1 MLITASLTLL
11 ALLGS
16 VILTLS
22 GKGSPLAT
30 AHLAFAAG
38 IVPLIMAAMIHFV
51 PVLTRSGDPD
61 RRILAVP
68 HVAQAAG
75 LCIALAM
82 QGILPY
88 AALYGFALLDAA
100 LVIILSRSWDSPLT
114 KLFALIGKTS
124 FSAYVFHLI
133 VGALVFYVLG
143 FFEKF
148 SFSIL
153 FFFALTTYLLA
164 AATCWGLQRE
174 YRSGPFEMLMKR
186 MTYGK
191 HEHA

>member
-1 MLITASLTLL
+1 M
-11 ALLGS
+11 
-16 VILTLS
+16 V
-22 GKGSPLAT
+22 
-30 AHLAFAAG
+30 
-38 IVPLIMAAMIHFV
+38 
-51 PVLTRSGDPD
+51 D
-61 RRILAVP
+61 RKDYFYFHRFS
-68 HVAQAAG
+68 QT
-75 LCIALAM
+75 LAM
-82 QGILPY
+82 
-88 AALYGFALLDAA
+88 AA
-100 LVIILSRSWDSPLT
+100 LVSILSRSWDSPLT
-114 KLFALIGKTS
+114 RLFALIGKTS

-153 FFFALTTYLLA
+153 FFFALATYLLA
-164 AATCWGLQRE
+164 AATCWGLQRK